1 MTTQLRGVLTA
12 LAIPFDAEDRI
23 DVGVLRRVVDHSIDG
38 GVHGVVA
45 CGSTGEFTSMTAD
58 ERRLV
63 VETVV
68 EHTAGRV
75 PVVAQTGSVNL
86 KEAIALSK
94 HAESAGADAL
104 MLVTPFYEP
113 LSTAE
118 TINYLQKVCGS
129 VQLPI
134 MLYNL
139 PSATGVN
146 LDVELVGELVD
157 RIPNVKYIK
166 DTSANMAQAGQLIHL
181 LGDRIGTFIG
191 WDSLL
196 VSALTEGAAGVMA
209 GTANIFPRQL
219 VEIYEDIVSGNLT
232 RAQERWAQLYP
243 LMNTIMTAP
252 FIPAVKAAVS
262 ALGIPVGSPRE
273 PLLPVDVPTHAK
285 IAEAVLALQTR
296 QA

>member
-1 MTTQLRGVLTA
+1 MTTTLRGVLTA
-12 LAIPFDAEDRI
+12 LAIPFDANDRI
-23 DVGVLRRVVDHSIDG
+23 DVDVLRTVVSHSIDG

-68 EHTAGRV
+68 EHAAGRV
-75 PVVAQTGSVNL
+75 PVVAQTGSVSTA
-86 KEAIALSK
+86 EAIALSR
-94 HAESAGADAL
+94 HAEAAGADAL

-113 LSTAE
+113 LSRAE
-118 TINYLQKVCGS
+118 TTNYLERVCGS
-129 VQLPI
+129 VQIPI

-146 LDVELVGELVD
+146 LDVEMVEDLLD
-157 RIPNVKYIK
+157 RIPNIKYIK
-166 DTSANMAQAGQLIHL
+166 DTSANMAQAGQLIHV

-196 VSALTEGAAGVMA
+196 LNALTEGAAGVMA
-209 GTANIFPRQL
+209 GTANIFPKQL
-219 VEIYEDIVSGNLT
+219 VTIYDDVMGGNLT
-232 RAQERWAQLYP
+232 AAQQRWAQLYP
-243 LMNTIMTAP
+243 LMNTIMTSP

-262 ALGIPVGSPRE
+262 ALGIPVGPPRQ
-273 PLLPVDVPTHAK
+273 PLLPLDASLQAK
-285 IAEAVLALQTR
+285 ITDAVRAL
-296 QA
+296 